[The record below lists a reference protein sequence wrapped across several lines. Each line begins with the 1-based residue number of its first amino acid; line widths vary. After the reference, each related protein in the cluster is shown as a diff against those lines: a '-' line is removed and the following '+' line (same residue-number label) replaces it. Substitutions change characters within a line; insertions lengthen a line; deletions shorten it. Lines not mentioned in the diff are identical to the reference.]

1 MRIQFSNQFRKQFR
15 KLRLGEQN
23 RFWEKLELFKQDPH
37 NRQLRNHALVG
48 KYSGLRSI
56 NVGGDLRA
64 LYRQIGDDIVLYELV
79 GTHSQ
84 LYG

>member
-1 MRIQFSNQFRKQFR
+1 MTIDYTKLFIKQFK
-15 KLRLGEQN
+15 KLRSAEQR
-23 RFWEKLELFKQDPH
+23 RFIEKLELFKHDPY

-48 KYSGLRSI
+48 KYDGMRSI

-64 LYRQIGDDIVLYELV
+64 IYRQIGDDIVLYELI